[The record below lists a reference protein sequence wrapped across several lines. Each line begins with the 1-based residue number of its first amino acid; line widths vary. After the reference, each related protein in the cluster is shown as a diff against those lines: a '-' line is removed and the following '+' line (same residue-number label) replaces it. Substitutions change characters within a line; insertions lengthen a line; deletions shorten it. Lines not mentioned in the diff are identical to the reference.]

1 MLKEHSK
8 TKIAIRDM
16 EINNADD
23 LLSTK
28 TNRSFLP
35 TNFSFSTWNE
45 IAPFF
50 NELNDR
56 SINSVD
62 ELHKWLLDRSE
73 LEAAVQEDFGWRY
86 IRMSCDTTNEQ
97 LSHDYNFFVTEI
109 QPQLSPYSNDL
120 DLKLLGCKFLEEFND
135 PRFQIVIRQIRK
147 RVEIFRDINI
157 PLISELQQKEQEFA
171 AISGAMTI
179 HLDGKE
185 ITMQQ
190 AGNYLEMPDRVK
202 REEVYRKMM
211 NRRLQD
217 QEKLDNLFD
226 ELVKLRHQIALNA
239 DFKNYRDYMFA
250 ALGRFDYN
258 ADDCFKFHDA
268 VAKYLVP
275 IASKIEEQHKSIL
288 GVDTYRPWDVLAETK
303 DAKPL
308 RPFTDGNDLMEKS
321 IACFNEMDPF
331 LGSCL
336 NALKVENRLDLES
349 RKGKAPGGYNY
360 PLYETGMPF
369 IFMNSTNTL
378 RDLVTIVHEGGHAVH
393 SIVDKPLELVE
404 YKSLPSEVAELA
416 SMSMELMSMEYW
428 NHFFT
433 DENDLK
439 RARKK
444 HLEDV
449 LKGLPWIAAVD
460 AFQHWIYLNP
470 THTAAQRA
478 EEWTNI
484 YNRFSSDIVDWSGL
498 ENVKANIWQKQLH
511 IFEVPFYYIEY
522 GLAQLGAIAVW
533 KNFKA
538 DQKLA
543 LQKYIAALSLG
554 YTKSISEIYE
564 TAGVKF
570 DFSDNYVNQL
580 ASFVSDELSKMK
592 N

>member
-1 MLKEHSK
+1 
-8 TKIAIRDM
+8 M
-16 EINNADD
+16 EISNVSD

-28 TNRSFLP
+28 TNRSYLP
-35 TNFSFSTWNE
+35 INFSFAIWSQ

-50 NELNDR
+50 EELKDR
-56 SINSVD
+56 PINTVD
-62 ELHKWLLDRSE
+62 ELHKWLVDRSE
-73 LEAAVQEDFGWRY
+73 LEAAIQEDVGWRY

-97 LSHDYNFFVTEI
+97 YSHDYNFFVTDI
-109 QPQLSPYSNDL
+109 QPQLSPFNNDL
-120 DLKLLGCKFLEEFND
+120 DLKLLNCKALVGFSD
-135 PRFQIVIRQIRK
+135 PRFQIVIRQIRS
-147 RVEIFRDINI
+147 RVAIFREINI
-157 PLISELQQKEQEFA
+157 PLIAELQQKEQEFA
-171 AISGAMTI
+171 AISSAMTI
-179 HLDGKE
+179 EVDGKE

-190 AGNYLEMPDRVK
+190 AGNYLELPDRDK

-211 NRRLQD
+211 ARRIQD
-217 QEKLDNLFD
+217 QKKLDDLFD
-226 ELVKLRHQIALNA
+226 GLVKLRHQIALNA
-239 DFKNYRDYMFA
+239 DFNNYRDYMFA

-258 ADDCFKFHDA
+258 AEDCFKFHDA

-275 IASKIEEQHKSIL
+275 IASKIEQHHKSIL
-288 GVDTYRPWDVLAETK
+288 GLDNYRPWDVLAEPN

-308 RPFTDGNDLMEKS
+308 RPFLGANDLMEKS

-331 LGSCL
+331 LGACL
-336 NALKVENRLDLES
+336 KALKDENRLDLES

-428 NHFFT
+428 NHFFN
-433 DENDLK
+433 DEMELK
-439 RARKK
+439 RARQK

-470 THTAAQRA
+470 THTASQRRD
-478 EEWTNI
+478 EWTNI
-484 YNRFSSDIVDWSGL
+484 YNRFSSNEVDWSGL
-498 ENVKANIWQKQLH
+498 ENVKSNIWQKQLH

-522 GLAQLGAIAVW
+522 GFAQLGAIAVW
-533 KNFKA
+533 KNFKE

-543 LQKYIAALSLG
+543 LQKYINALSLG
-554 YTKSISEIYE
+554 YTKSIGEIYE
-564 TAGVKF
+564 TAGARF
-570 DFSDNYVNQL
+570 DFSDKYVNEL
-580 ASFVSDELSKMK
+580 ASFVNQELG